1 MLLLDAIIGHI
12 GVVLTSRHD
21 ALYKYGERVLQ
32 SCNYVSRGVVY
43 KMVPTHVGT
52 IVHVGSI
59 VHWCVQNGLLVLS
72 YKLTRVLPPSLRY
85 IL

>member
-1 MLLLDAIIGHI
+1 MMHYINM
-12 GVVLTSRHD
+12 VKRF
-21 ALYKYGERVLQ
+21 
-32 SCNYVSRGVVY
+32 CNHVTIVSRGVSRGLVY
-43 KMVPTHVGT
+43 KMIPTHVGT